1 MKKTKAFISALLITA
16 MSVSFFGCGDSN
28 KKTESAPKK
37 ELDAETREEIR
48 NNAAE
53 SELLKGDKLENG
65 EIKWLANWDINP
77 DSTGKNVP
85 TDLAAFQERYGG
97 SVKYY
102 QCSYEERYDKLAEY
116 ISSDEGIDFFYEGNL
131 DAFPKGAVR
140 GMFAP
145 ADDYIDF
152 SSELWEDV
160 EELNDSFL
168 WNDKHYICAVQ
179 STGDNVA
186 VVYNRK
192 TVQEAGLDDPA
203 DLYANGNWTWDTFQD
218 MLEKF
223 VDPDNQKYGIDGWW
237 FEFGLMNTIG
247 IPSVGIENGKLVN
260 NIGTPEMER
269 VQNWMYELYNNN
281 CVAIGVGDYGW
292 TDKPEYIGEG
302 KLLFYPVGLYTF
314 YTEKAQW
321 SKKFGEDAFF
331 VPMPKDPDADEYYV
345 PTGLEAYMFV
355 SGGSNPEGVARY
367 LDCKRFILVDKD
379 TRKIADDQ
387 MQADYGW
394 TDEMVEMKNSMQELA
409 EDNPVIDLSK
419 GVSKDCGDLL
429 DSSLRNTTR
438 GVPWSETYDSIAST
452 VQKYIDDANNG
463 NVTD

>member
-16 MSVSFFGCGDSN
+16 MSVSFFGCSDSKN
-28 KKTESAPKK
+28 NSSNVSYK
-37 ELDAETREEIR
+37 ELDASKREEIH
-48 NNAAE
+48 NNAVE
-53 SELLKGDKLENG
+53 SDLLTGDKLENG

-77 DSTGKNVP
+77 DGTGKNVP

-97 SVKYY
+97 SVKFY
-102 QCSYEERYDKLAEY
+102 QCEYADRYDKLAEY

-168 WNDKHYICAVQ
+168 WNGKHYICAVQ
-179 STGDNVA
+179 ATGDNVA

-203 DLYANGNWTWDTFQD
+203 DLYANDNWTWDTFQD
-218 MLEKF
+218 MLEMF

-237 FEFGLMNTIG
+237 FEFGLMNTVG
-247 IPSVGIENGKLVN
+247 IPPVDIDNGKLVN

-269 VQNWMYELYNNN
+269 VQNWMFDLYNNN

-292 TDKPEYIGEG
+292 TDKPAYIGEG

-321 SKKFGEDAFF
+321 AKTYGEDAFF

-355 SGGSNPEGVARY
+355 SGGANPEGVARY

-387 MQADYGW
+387 MQEDYGW

-409 EDNPVIDLSK
+409 EKNPVIDLSK
-419 GVSKDCGDLL
+419 GVSADCGELL

-438 GVPWSETYDSIAST
+438 GISWIETYDSIAST
-452 VQKYIDDANNG
+452 VQKYIDDVNNG
-463 NVTD
+463 NVTE